1 MCVKNI
7 YIYICVCVCVCVYLY
22 TYLCAY
28 ILLHLARSVSSIGF
42 VSVED
47 LDYFKIFLGV
57 IIWPNMQVMVA
68 DSLVIASSENSL

>member
-1 MCVKNI
+1 MCVKKKI
-7 YIYICVCVCVCVYLY
+7 YIYVCVCVCVYLY

-68 DSLVIASSENSL
+68 DSLVISVVV